1 MSKFLSFAQL
11 LIQRGLIYVGFLLAL
26 TACSSVELPKITPL
40 NSELPTPVDVNKPA
54 QVSVQTP
61 KKEIKTSPPPSA
73 KGKPE
78 PNIAPTTWQSSPVA
92 DFARQTAHDRGIPLA
107 KVQFI
112 LGQARYQSTVARL
125 MTPPPPDQ
133 AKAIR
138 NWQVYRQRFVEP
150 IRIRG
155 GVAFMKAHAQILQ
168 KTESLYGVP
177 TEVIAAIIGIETLYG
192 RSMGDFKVLDALST
206 LAFHYPPPIR
216 PDRVKLFQDQLAD
229 LIELD
234 VAGRIDAST
243 QLGSFAGAIGIPQFM
258 PGSILRYAVS
268 AQAQQRIDL
277 SNNFNDAILSVGNF
291 LAQHGWVKG
300 LTVFAPIT
308 APPDAAKWVDGGL
321 TPNLKWSELE
331 AAGSKRQT
339 TSMFAADGLDTLPTN
354 STISINETQQAAL
367 NQAWPEHLLGVIDL
381 PLPTQNTVAYRVGTP
396 NFFVLTQYN
405 RSYFYASAVADL
417 AQAIKQAM

>member
-11 LIQRGLIYVGFLLAL
+11 LIQRGLIFVAFFLAL
-26 TACSSVELPKITPL
+26 TACSSVDHSKITPL
-40 NSELPTPVDVNKPA
+40 TNETPTPVSVNKPGNTTA
-54 QVSVQTP
+54 QTP
-61 KKEIKTSPPPSA
+61 KNETKASPPPLA

-78 PNIAPTTWQSSPVA
+78 PSIAPATWQNLTVA
-92 DFARQTAHDRGIPLA
+92 EFAKQTAHERGIPLA

-125 MTPPPPDQ
+125 MTPPPSDQ

-138 NWQVYRQRFVEP
+138 NWQIYQQRFVEP

-168 KTESLYGVP
+168 KTKSLYGVP

-192 RSMGDFKVLDALST
+192 RNMGDFKVLDSLNT
-206 LAFHYPPPIR
+206 LAFHYPPPVR

-234 VAGRIDAST
+234 VAGKINASN

-268 AQAQQRIDL
+268 AQVQQRIDL

-291 LAQHGWVKG
+291 LAQHGWIKG
-300 LTVFAPIT
+300 LSVFAPIT

-321 TPNLKWSELE
+321 TPKLKWSELE
-331 AAGSKRQT
+331 AVGSQRQT
-339 TSMFAADGLDTLPTN
+339 ASMLAADGLKSLPTN
-354 STISINETQQAAL
+354 STISINEKQQATD
-367 NQAWPEHLLGVIDL
+367 NQAWTNHLLGVIDL

-417 AQAIKQAM
+417 AQAIRQAM

>member
-1 MSKFLSFAQL
+1 MSKFLLFAQL
-11 LIQRGLIYVGFLLAL
+11 LIQRGLMCVAFLLAL
-26 TACSSVELPKITPL
+26 TACSSVDRPKNASLTNEP
-40 NSELPTPVDVNKPA
+40 PTPVHLNKPGQITA
-54 QVSVQTP
+54 QTP
-61 KKEIKTSPPPSA
+61 KNETKASPTPQT

-78 PNIAPTTWQSSPVA
+78 PSIAPSTLQSSTVA
-92 DFARQTAHDRGIPLA
+92 DFARQTAQDRGIPLA

-168 KTESLYGVP
+168 KTENLYGVP

-192 RSMGDFKVLDALST
+192 RNMGDFKVLDALST

-234 VAGRIDAST
+234 VTGKIDAST

-258 PGSILRYAVS
+258 PGSILRYAIS

-291 LAQHGWVKG
+291 LAQHGWIKG
-300 LTVFAPIT
+300 LSVFAPIT

-321 TPNLKWSELE
+321 TPHLKWSELE
-331 AAGSKRQT
+331 AAGSQHKT
-339 TSMFAADGLDTLPTN
+339 TSILAADGLDHLPTN
-354 STISINETQQAAL
+354 STISINETQQATN
-367 NQAWPEHLLGVIDL
+367 NQAWPDHLLGVIDL
-381 PLPTQNTVAYRVGTP
+381 PLPSQNRVTYRVGTP

-417 AQAIKQAM
+417 AQAIRQAM

>member
-11 LIQRGLIYVGFLLAL
+11 LIQRGLMCVAFLLAL
-26 TACSSVELPKITPL
+26 TACSSVDQPKNDSLTNEP
-40 NSELPTPVDVNKPA
+40 PAPVSLNKPGHNTA
-54 QVSVQTP
+54 QAP
-61 KKEIKTSPPPSA
+61 KNEAKASPPPSA
-73 KGKPE
+73 KGKSQPS
-78 PNIAPTTWQSSPVA
+78 IAPSTWQNSPVA
-92 DFARQTAHDRGIPLA
+92 DFAKQTAHDRGIPLA
-107 KVQFI
+107 KVQLI

-168 KTESLYGVP
+168 KTERLYGVP
-177 TEVIAAIIGIETLYG
+177 TEIIAAIIGIETLYG

-234 VAGRIDAST
+234 VAGKIDAST

-268 AQAQQRIDL
+268 AEAQQRIDL

-291 LAQHGWVKG
+291 LVQHGWIKG

-308 APPDAAKWVDGGL
+308 APSNAAKWVDGGL

-331 AAGSKRQT
+331 AAGSQRQT
-339 TSMFAADGLDTLPTN
+339 TSMLAAEGLDSLPRNLTL
-354 STISINETQQAAL
+354 SKNEAQQATD
-367 NQAWPEHLLGVIDL
+367 NEAWSNHLLGVIDL
-381 PLPTQNTVAYRVGTP
+381 PLPNKNTVVYRVGTP

-417 AQAIKQAM
+417 AQAIRQAM

>member
-1 MSKFLSFAQL
+1 MSKFSSFAQL
-11 LIQRGLIYVGFLLAL
+11 LIQRGLICVAFLLAL
-26 TACSSVELPKITPL
+26 TACTSVDQPKNASLT
-40 NSELPTPVDVNKPA
+40 SEPPTPVSLNKPGHITA
-54 QVSVQTP
+54 QAP
-61 KKEIKTSPPPSA
+61 KNETKASTLSPA
-73 KGKPE
+73 KGKPQ
-78 PNIAPTTWQSSPVA
+78 PSIAPTTWQSSPVA
-92 DFARQTAHDRGIPLA
+92 DFAKQTAQDRGIPLA

-168 KTESLYGVP
+168 KTERLYGVP
-177 TEVIAAIIGIETLYG
+177 TEIIAAIIGIETLYG

-234 VAGRIDAST
+234 VAGKIDAST

-268 AQAQQRIDL
+268 AEAQQRIDL

-291 LAQHGWVKG
+291 LVQHGWIKG

-308 APPDAAKWVDGGL
+308 APSDASKWVDGGL

-331 AAGSKRQT
+331 AAGSQRQT
-339 TSMFAADGLDTLPTN
+339 TSILATDGLDTLPTN
-354 STISINETQQAAL
+354 SAISLNETQQTTD
-367 NQAWPEHLLGVIDL
+367 NPSWQNHLLGVIDL
-381 PLPTQNTVAYRVGTP
+381 PLPNQNTVVYRVGTP

-417 AQAIKQAM
+417 AQAIRQAM